1 VFFLVSGEDRQ
12 VPVYASGIQVSLDR
26 PQLLIFLFRCWWVSF
41 PCVSEMVTKIPTKM
55 TSYAEIISDLL
66 VVPIIHKIQLFQE
79 KKFITYRYRNM
90 NCLG

>member
-1 VFFLVSGEDRQ
+1 
-12 VPVYASGIQVSLDR
+12 
-26 PQLLIFLFRCWWVSF
+26 
-41 PCVSEMVTKIPTKM
+41 MVTKIPTKM